1 MANNMTVYTVDYDR
15 RCVIEHSYGAA
26 AVVEALR
33 ADYYDNYDDA
43 LAELEEFV
51 YEAAMEGQ

>member
-1 MANNMTVYTVDYDR
+1 MANNMTVYTVDYAK
-15 RCVIEHSYGAA
+15 RCVVEHSYGEA

-33 ADYYDNYDDA
+33 ADYYDCYDDA